1 MVRGGLVTR
10 EEQAQDLIAQRAVVE
25 LVALRAAAV
34 DEQLDEA
41 GACEV
46 PAALGREVGVD
57 TDVDVAD
64 GVGEALGPA
73 VAAAA

>member
-1 MVRGGLVTR
+1 MRGGGLVTR
-10 EEQAQDLIAQRAVVE
+10 EEQAQDLVAQRAVVE

-34 DEQLDEA
+34 DEHLDEA

-46 PAALGREVGVD
+46 PAALGREVVVD

-64 GVGEALGPA
+64 GAGEALGPA